1 VKHLRNNDGGQ
12 ASSFN
17 AGFARAQS
25 EFVAI
30 LDRDNCWVERKRHS
44 EGDKVRDSVAAISG
58 HGSADH
64 AKTSARIDY
73 PHFREMA
80 FMTHS
85 TTQAVAN
92 GRGTWCWKSR
102 FSTGGV
108 TLRTEFTSPSTR
120 YRLVGRGR

>member
-92 GRGTWCWKSR
+92 GRGT
-102 FSTGGV
+102 
-108 TLRTEFTSPSTR
+108 
-120 YRLVGRGR
+120 